1 MKEARRPPNQ
11 QPRLNKTIHIL
22 LFLTVMSFSS
32 MAVLSL
38 LPIYLEHLGG
48 APGRIGFLMGLFSL
62 ASLISRPFVGW
73 SLSRFN
79 PKKVM
84 ISGLGFQVVVTLL
97 YLFVKQLGWFITVVR
112 VVHGI
117 SVSFFIVAALLIVVQ
132 VVSEKQRAYA
142 LGVVSAGFMLPLLIV
157 PYIAEAIILKVGFSA
172 FFMFAIVFVAVPFIA
187 VLFIKMDIHEG
198 LEENSSGVEG
208 YFRLFTRRRI
218 FAILCLTFV
227 FEMALSA
234 MLSFVPLL
242 TVQVQRMTAGVFY
255 SCLGGMAVFMRLYV
269 GRRLKFWGN
278 TLLIIPAF
286 LLLALGTLGIYYSHS
301 SLFLGLSGLAW
312 GLGTGILYPH
322 LSAAVV
328 YGLDPKARGKVL
340 SIFAASVDLGF
351 FAGPVIFGILSQ
363 NLGVRSAFLPF
374 AGLIFLSSV
383 LFMGWGG
390 LKIFSRLPMPLR
402 RDNS

>member
-1 MKEARRPPNQ
+1 MKEAHRPPNQ

-32 MAVLSL
+32 MAVMSL
-38 LPIYLEHLGG
+38 LPIYLENLGG
-48 APGRIGFLMGLFSL
+48 SPGKIGFLMGLFSL

-79 PKKVM
+79 QKKVM
-84 ISGLGFQVVVTLL
+84 IAGLGFQVVVTIL
-97 YLFVKQLGWFITVVR
+97 YLFVDQLGWFITVVR
-112 VVHGI
+112 IAHGI
-117 SVSFFIVAALLIVVQ
+117 SVSFFIVSALLIVVQ

-142 LGVVSAGFMLPLLIV
+142 LGVVSAGFMLPLLVV

-172 FFMFAIVFVAVPFIA
+172 FFIFALVFVAVPFIA
-187 VLFIKMDIHEG
+187 VLFIRLDIQ
-198 LEENSSGVEG
+198 EEPEKHSSGGEG
-208 YFRLFTRRRI
+208 YFRLLTRRRI
-218 FAILCLTFV
+218 FSILCLTFV

-242 TVQVQRMTAGVFY
+242 TVQISGMTAGVFY
-255 SCLGGMAVFMRLYV
+255 TCLGGMAVFMRLYV
-269 GRRLKFWGN
+269 GRRFKFWGN

-286 LLLALGTLGIYYSHS
+286 LLLASGTLGVFYSQS

-328 YGLDPKARGKVL
+328 HGLDPKARGKVL

-363 NLGVRSAFLPF
+363 SLGVRQAFFPF
-374 AGLIFLSSV
+374 AGLIFLSSIV
-383 LFMGWGG
+383 FMSWGG
-390 LKIFSRLPMPLR
+390 LKIFSRLPMPFR
-402 RDNS
+402 RNNS